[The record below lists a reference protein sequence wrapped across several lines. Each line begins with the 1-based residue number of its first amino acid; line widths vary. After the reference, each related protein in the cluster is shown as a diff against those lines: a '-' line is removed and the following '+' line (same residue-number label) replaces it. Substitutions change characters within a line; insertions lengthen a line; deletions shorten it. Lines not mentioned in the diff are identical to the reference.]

1 MITLQCVT
9 EPELEVNPLVQYHPK
24 SQNSG
29 MEVCQENSKQCYCL
43 HGYNPHTFY
52 IVSKSFFIL
61 LSSPMSMTFKKLSNQ
76 TLQQLQGINLS
87 SAFFPSNMKKFH
99 HVSLSKCEF
108 YIKLN
113 LERFWVL
120 FIAIIAN
127 NMNCRADIF
136 LTYKQL

>member
-29 MEVCQENSKQCYCL
+29 MEVCQENSRQCYCL

-52 IVSKSFFIL
+52 DVSNSFFIL
-61 LSSPMSMTFKKLSNQ
+61 LSRPMSPTFEKWPNQ

-87 SAFFPSNMKKFH
+87 SAFFPSNMKCTLKYF
-99 HVSLSKCEF
+99 
-108 YIKLN
+108 LN
-113 LERFWVL
+113 N
-120 FIAIIAN
+120 IGQ
-127 NMNCRADIF
+127 DIF
-136 LTYKQL
+136 LSLLNPADTEVSTIYCLFSFSYSFL